1 MMVSVLRWFQWYD
14 VVHVTMLSML
24 RWCSCYDGVQ
34 VWEGAGPGVSPWDIQ
49 FSEEMEQEMTRVIDV
64 SQSEEHLVNSST
76 AKL

>member
-1 MMVSVLRWFQWYD
+1 MMLSMLRWCPLYD
-14 VVHVTMLSML
+14 GFNGIMLSML